1 MAAASEKHPARW
13 RRPFNIWLEG
23 IETGWSIPLLLA
35 LFVAVWT
42 AYLVVAYLGAG
53 LHPDAIAWQQHL
65 GLNECS
71 PGDLIKGRCGNVGDV
86 AAYIE
91 ANRGIDG
98 DGPQRTSGRRA
109 EEAVRGDG

>member
-1 MAAASEKHPARW
+1 MRDCWRLMLPA
-13 RRPFNIWLEG
+13 L
-23 IETGWSIPLLLA
+23 LLLA
-35 LFVAVWT
+35 ARVDAFSALSKT
-42 AYLVVAYLGAG
+42 TYSEGGGG

-65 GLNECS
+65 GLAECS

-91 ANRGIDG
+91 ANRDV
-98 DGPQRTSGRRA
+98 DGPRRTSGRRA

>member
-42 AYLVVAYLGAG
+42 AYLVVA
-53 LHPDAIAWQQHL
+53 
-65 GLNECS
+65 
-71 PGDLIKGRCGNVGDV
+71 
-86 AAYIE
+86 
-91 ANRGIDG
+91 
-98 DGPQRTSGRRA
+98 
-109 EEAVRGDG
+109 